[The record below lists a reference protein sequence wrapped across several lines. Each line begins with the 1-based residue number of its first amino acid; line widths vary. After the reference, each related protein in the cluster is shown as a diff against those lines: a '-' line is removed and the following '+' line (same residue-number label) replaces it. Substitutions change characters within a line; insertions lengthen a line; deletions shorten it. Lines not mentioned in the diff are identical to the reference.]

1 MFVLS
6 PILPSLRLNRVANV
20 STHIV
25 EIESTVKRV
34 FLRLGVGKEQFPVFF
49 LCLSYLMATQMWV
62 EGLIGRV
69 SSRDR
74 EFIGKL
80 ETTRLGFDRVD
91 LPRDL

>member
-1 MFVLS
+1 
-6 PILPSLRLNRVANV
+6 
-20 STHIV
+20 
-25 EIESTVKRV
+25 
-34 FLRLGVGKEQFPVFF
+34 
-49 LCLSYLMATQMWV
+49 MATQMWV
-62 EGLIGRV
+62 EDLIGRV